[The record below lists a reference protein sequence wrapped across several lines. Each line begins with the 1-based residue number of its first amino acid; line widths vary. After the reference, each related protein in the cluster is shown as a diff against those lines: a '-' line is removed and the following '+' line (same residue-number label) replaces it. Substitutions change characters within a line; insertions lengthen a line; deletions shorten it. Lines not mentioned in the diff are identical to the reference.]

1 MIINIVL
8 FIVMILTGMVL
19 INYNRFI
26 RTNNRVKE
34 TESQIDILLKKRFD
48 LLPNLIECVKGYT
61 KHENET
67 LTDLTKMRSNYD
79 KSDFSIDETE
89 KIDKK
94 FGKILAIAEAYPDLK
109 ASEQFL
115 NLQDNL
121 LKIEDELNESRLY
134 YNRIVTHYNNLVEV
148 IPSNIVAKMFSFEK
162 KELFKVDDANKENV
176 KVEC

>member
-176 KVEC
+176 KVEL

>member
-26 RTNNRVKE
+26 RTNNKVKE

-176 KVEC
+176 KVEL

>member
-8 FIVMILTGMVL
+8 FIVMILTGCVL

-162 KELFKVDDANKENV
+162 KELFKVDDTNKENV
-176 KVEC
+176 KVEL